1 MFVNDNL
8 GVVARMDDEIFVVK
22 KISVAR
28 NVLAVNDD
36 QHIIHKIVFE
46 SIDCADKVFERVW
59 KCCCAGRKYFDFNC
73 VDEKGAIKDGFVH

>member
-8 GVVARMDDEIFVVK
+8 GIVARMDDEIFVVK

-28 NVLAVNDD
+28 NVLVVNDD

-46 SIDCADKVFERVW
+46 RVW
-59 KCCCAGRKYFDFNC
+59 KCCYAGRKYFDFNC
-73 VDEKGAIKDGFVH
+73 VDEKGAIKDGFIH